1 MCTLAAKY
9 AVKQGHPN
17 IKKLR
22 HNAQYLSTVSDK

>member
-1 MCTLAAKY
+1 MCTLAENN

-22 HNAQYLSTVSDK
+22 HNAQYLSTIPK